1 MLIFEWLRGHATF
14 FAIVICALF
23 GLGYAMFVEWDQP
36 RKTGT
41 RLMAVTAILISV
53 GGPPIITWFDNRNA
67 ETREAHLRGVAV
79 EAARRSHVK
88 LLSAIDVDELA
99 NTMKPYADIPI
110 VIQCLP
116 MTTDSFCEP
125 FHDAMTRVMKNVS
138 YTPNFQFGGTYLD
151 DPGPPPAPKG
161 IDIYVLSEAG
171 RPGAEA
177 LAERLSKDTF
187 STGVYDLK
195 PLNRSGPP
203 VSAEAT
209 ILVRVYNP

>member
-79 EAARRSHVK
+79 EAARRSQRSFQIPLKHEGDVTTGE
-88 LLSAIDVDELA
+88 LSHAAFLE
-99 NTMKPYADIPI
+99 
-110 VIQCLP
+110 
-116 MTTDSFCEP
+116 SSS
-125 FHDAMTRVMKNVS
+125 R
-138 YTPNFQFGGTYLD
+138 
-151 DPGPPPAPKG
+151 
-161 IDIYVLSEAG
+161 
-171 RPGAEA
+171 R
-177 LAERLSKDTF
+177 SKF
-187 STGVYDLK
+187 RIS
-195 PLNRSGPP
+195 R
-203 VSAEAT
+203 
-209 ILVRVYNP
+209 